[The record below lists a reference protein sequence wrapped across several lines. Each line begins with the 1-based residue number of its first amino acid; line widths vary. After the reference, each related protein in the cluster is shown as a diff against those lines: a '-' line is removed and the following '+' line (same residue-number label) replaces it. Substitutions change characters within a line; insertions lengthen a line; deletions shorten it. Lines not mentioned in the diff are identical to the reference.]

1 MRVDKKTE
9 EGDIATLLGLKI
21 VTNFGVGR
29 SIMMMMAILAA
40 YYTMLGLACF
50 AVRVV
55 ISFMTTVLKN
65 WCSLHVSISLYIT
78 ELLFWG

>member
-1 MRVDKKTE
+1 MRFDKKTE
-9 EGDIATLLGLKI
+9 EGDIAKLLGQKI

-29 SIMMMMAILAA
+29 SMMMMMMVVAILAA

-55 ISFMTTVLKN
+55 ISFMTTVISFMTTVLKS
-65 WCSLHVSISLYIT
+65 WYYLHVSI
-78 ELLFWG
+78 